1 MYKSSINSIG
11 KLTLVDHQGWDLL
24 KRIDPLVLLTVLLTP
39 VSDKNKNRQ
48 DSLKSQKEPMDY
60 LLDKVYRLHI
70 DVQSSDVEG
79 DPDSPSA

>member
-24 KRIDPLVLLTVLLTP
+24 QRIDLLVLLAVLLTP
-39 VSDKNKNRQ
+39 VSDKKKIEKQIKARWI
-48 DSLKSQKEPMDY
+48 Y
-60 LLDKVYRLHI
+60 LLDKMYRLHV
-70 DVQSSDVEG
+70 DVHSGNVEG